1 MSGGHGMPY
10 APLVLKIRMTF
21 VVHPTAAC
29 GGRGLQGT
37 KRGFSH
43 RLGGWLLCMTA
54 STTTLQA
61 RLAGRRG
68 SLRNTLR
75 DSVDVRAHSNGLVM
89 SCPTV
94 PRSCLDSEQYWLL
107 GL

>member
-1 MSGGHGMPY
+1 MSGGHGMPC

-21 VVHPTAAC
+21 VAHSTAAC

-37 KRGFSH
+37 KLGFGH
-43 RLGGWLLCMTA
+43 RLGGWLLCMTV
-54 STTTLQA
+54 STTTQA
-61 RLAGRRG
+61 RLTGRTV
-68 SLRNTLR
+68 SLRYTLR